1 MTELPTLLSNWLYNV
16 VQPQYANKQLTY
28 THLYQFLQVHYG
40 KNLRLKVRTSVH
52 TSQRSGQLT
61 LLLNIFGSIPVSTTQ
76 LSAQIQIWIPLHY
89 PFGNQENTNN
99 TNDDTSGVPMI
110 YIIPDTANGILIK
123 PGNHVDS
130 LGRFYHPY
138 LSNWYHESIP
148 NGSSSRKY
156 NLIEL
161 MKILQA
167 SFEKDSPIMIQESPG
182 VDSAPSLP
190 SKIPL
195 NGTSSLNASNSQLPA
210 QTTGPPLPAKPQ
222 QLVSG
227 STSSTNEERAI
238 PLKYQTPLPLPPIS
252 QYIGHPNAITP
263 QGTGAATQ
271 NSSGQ
276 YIQLQSPPQEFAQ
289 VHSPRSY
296 LSPTYS
302 NSVVNSPPSHT
313 PIQIHQK
320 YNSSPRQPHA
330 STTSSPMVNKPASI
344 ANSNQNL
351 FIDLIDEDSGSS
363 SVVSSNASNEAKSL
377 ILENI
382 SKFVSSEA
390 TDFSLVTSNK
400 QKIEALY
407 QQLSYH
413 HKQAVANSANLESHV
428 NYVSQQKASIT
439 QLNQELA
446 SLEESNILESKL
458 VYTSKNNSIPLD
470 ELITPDLALV
480 NQLYEVV
487 SEIKATKDTIDLIGG
502 NFRSEGELI
511 KDSNMETA
519 VRTVRTLGREMF
531 WLELMKNEIAGIMN
545 LS

>member
-1 MTELPTLLSNWLYNV
+1 MTELPASLSNWLYNV

-40 KNLRLKVRTSVH
+40 KNLRLRVRTSVH
-52 TSQRSGQLT
+52 TSQRSGQST
-61 LLLNIFGSIPVSTTQ
+61 LLLNIFGSIPVTTTQ
-76 LSAQIQIWIPLHY
+76 LSVQIQIWIPLHY
-89 PFGNQENTNN
+89 PFGNRESTNT

-110 YIIPDTANGILIK
+110 YIIPDTSNGILIK

-130 LGRFYHPY
+130 SGRFYHPY

-148 NGSSSRKY
+148 SGSGSRKY

-167 SFEKDSPIMIQESPG
+167 SFEKDCPIMVQESSG
-182 VDSAPSLP
+182 IDSAPSLP
-190 SKIPL
+190 SKVPL
-195 NGTSSLNASNSQLPA
+195 NGTFSQNASNTQLPA
-210 QTTGPPLPAKPQ
+210 QLTGPPLPAKPQ

-252 QYIGHPNAITP
+252 QYIGQPNAITP
-263 QGTGAATQ
+263 QGTGVASQTPT
-271 NSSGQ
+271 GQ
-276 YIQLQSPPQEFAQ
+276 YMQLQSPPQEFVG

-296 LSPTYS
+296 SSPTYS

-313 PIQIHQK
+313 PIQVHQN

-330 STTSSPMVNKPASI
+330 STTSSPMVNKTASFS
-344 ANSNQNL
+344 NSNQNS
-351 FIDLIDEDSGSS
+351 FIDLIDEDRGSS
-363 SVVSSNASNEAKSL
+363 SVVSSSASNEVKSL

-382 SKFVSSEA
+382 SKRMSSEA
-390 TDFSLVTSNK
+390 KDFSLVMSNK

-413 HKQAVANSANLESHV
+413 HKQAVANSTNLESHV
-428 NYVSQQKASIT
+428 KYISQQKASIT
-439 QLNQELA
+439 QLNNELV
-446 SLEESNILESKL
+446 SLEESNTSESKL
-458 VYTSKNNSIPLD
+458 VYTSTNNSIPLD
-470 ELITPDLALV
+470 ELITPDSALV

-519 VRTVRTLGREMF
+519 VRTVRTLAREMF